1 MNTERRARMRTERE
15 KRREGRGC
23 MDVHLPHP
31 ILILA
36 CVAEVLPDH
45 VIYSVIP

>member
-1 MNTERRARMRTERE
+1 MNTERRAGMRTERE

-31 ILILA
+31 ILIHRPLTDFIETEPQA
-36 CVAEVLPDH
+36 P
-45 VIYSVIP
+45 S